1 MGLGFALVLLYGKIR
16 LPAILEKVLVVVAIG
31 SWLGRIVTLMWAR
44 AEFDFLTR
52 PDKEP
57 PLDIFKDKP

>member
-1 MGLGFALVLLYGKIR
+1 MGLGFALVLLNGKIR
-16 LPAILEKVLVVVAIG
+16 LATLLGKVLVVVAIG
-31 SWLGRIVTLMWAR
+31 SWLAGIVTLMWAR